1 MIGRKHLSLILGIDE
16 AGKGPVI
23 GNMFVAGVVIDKAV
37 IVKLKHLGVRD
48 SKLLSPYMREAYYSV
63 IKKAAKKIYV
73 KEVGVEEIDRRNIN
87 KILADKYV
95 EIVKEALRDFE
106 NIEEIVIDLPSM
118 SPEKLKSRIRLL
130 NFRGKIVT
138 EHFADKKYVVVSA
151 ASIVAKV
158 YREKHIEALRR
169 MYGDFGSGYPS
180 DEKTISWIKEFY
192 LKNGF
197 LPNIVRKSWKTI
209 KNIAPKEYVKKK

>member
-1 MIGRKHLSLILGIDE
+1 VIGRKHLSLILGIDE

>member
-1 MIGRKHLSLILGIDE
+1 LSLILGIDE

>member
-1 MIGRKHLSLILGIDE
+1 MSLILGIDE

>member
-1 MIGRKHLSLILGIDE
+1 VIGRKHLSLILGIDE

-23 GNMFVAGVVIDKAV
+23 GNMFVAGVVIDKAD

-48 SKLLSPYMREAYYSV
+48 SKLLSQYMREAYYSI
-63 IKKAAKKIYV
+63 IKKVAKKIYV

-169 MYGDFGSGYPS
+169 IYGDFGSGYPS

>member
-1 MIGRKHLSLILGIDE
+1 VIGRKHLSLILGIDE

-23 GNMFVAGVVIDKAV
+23 GNMFVAGVVIDKAD

-48 SKLLSPYMREAYYSV
+48 SKLLSPYMREAYYSI
-63 IKKAAKKIYV
+63 IKKVAKKIYV

-138 EHFADKKYVVVSA
+138 EHFADKKYVAVSA

-169 MYGDFGSGYPS
+169 IYGDFGSGYPS